1 MVGHIAL
8 RKAEYGHLF
17 ANSGSKAVRELAGVA
32 ADVERDGN
40 ADAEDVDDDT
50 YDHHFYGKGEFCG
63 CGELYDDA
71 IHEEV
76 DGNAVKDAG
85 QGGVSEQKWH
95 DAACEEENCGGS
107 EGDDEMQCEAEECG

>member
-76 DGNAVKDAG
+76 DGNTVKDAG

-107 EGDDEMQCEAEECG
+107 EGDDEMQCEAEQCG